1 MSERRQVH
9 RREPI
14 IVVMDDGKEFEAR
27 PLPWLQRNDLGNEIV
42 TQNARVINEFV
53 KVWVD
58 ESSGLPQLEA
68 SFHEK
73 LTDIFAVIAL
83 AYPTEDVTKLSEL
96 THDELLELVYAAL
109 EVNSLTHLR
118 PLVDPNSPTPTML
131 GGTDTSAGM
140 MTQDGQ
146 KTESSTD
153 SSSEDLV
160 EMPSST

>member
-1 MSERRQVH
+1 MNERRQVH

-14 IVVMDDGKEFEAR
+14 TIVMDDGKEFEAR

-83 AYPTEDVTKLSEL
+83 AYPSVEVNQLSKL
-96 THDELLELVYAAL
+96 TQDELLELVYVAL

-140 MTQDGQ
+140 TIPDGQ
-146 KTESSTD
+146 KMESSTD
-153 SSSEDLV
+153 SSSEELA
-160 EMPSST
+160 ETLSST